1 MWKYIVTDKPTR
13 SLLDDQSFFGEAPGR
28 LQEIAGEAE
37 RRFEHE
43 GIRCGDALIALGNA
57 YAIHA
62 SSAKEALSAF
72 EKALAI
78 YSFVLP
84 NGAQVA
90 DAHHRIAMVLRRL
103 ADHGQAAEH
112 LAKAI
117 KVWEENG
124 TAEEQFVERWRQES
138 KELRSIH
145 RNSQE
150 RRVPPG

>member
-1 MWKYIVTDKPTR
+1 MTDKPTR

-28 LQEIAGEAE
+28 LQAIADEAE
-37 RRFEHE
+37 RRFEHA
-43 GIRCGDALIALGNA
+43 GIRYGDALIALGNTHS
-57 YAIHA
+57 IHA
-62 SSAKEALSAF
+62 SSVKEALSAF
-72 EKALAI
+72 EKALAV
-78 YSFVLP
+78 YSLILP
-84 NGAQVA
+84 NGVQVA
-90 DAHHRIAMVLRRL
+90 DAHHRLAMVLRRL
-103 ADHGQAAEH
+103 KEHGRAAEH

-124 TAEEQFVERWRQES
+124 TAEEQFLELWRQEL